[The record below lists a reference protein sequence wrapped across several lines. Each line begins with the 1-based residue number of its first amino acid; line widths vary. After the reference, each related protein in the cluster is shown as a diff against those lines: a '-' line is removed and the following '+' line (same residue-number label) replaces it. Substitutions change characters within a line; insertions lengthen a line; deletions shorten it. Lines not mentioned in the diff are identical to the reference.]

1 MDQGH
6 IETEKLLVALERK
19 IKKVSGEASKDLQ
32 RQADEYFAKFV
43 KRDKEQQELLKAGKM
58 TEERYRQWRL
68 AQMGRGKWF
77 EAMRDS
83 CAERVTHANEI
94 AVAYVNNDMAKVY
107 ALNRQFTIEDVQKQS
122 GDVLGGIDFVQ
133 YDEKT
138 VKRLLVEEP
147 DLMPHYPE
155 EKALDRGID
164 LKWGKKQITD
174 SITSGIIRGSSID
187 QIAKDMTERISN
199 MGKTSAIRAAR
210 TAYTAAE
217 NAGRQDGAEE
227 LEQKGVILNKIW
239 IAMIDSRV
247 RHVHAEA
254 DGQEVDNGEPFV
266 VGGENMMFPGD
277 ASMGASPWNLYNCR
291 CTRETKVVGFK
302 SILTD
307 KQRKKANIRVVKW

>member
-6 IETEKLLVALERK
+6 IETEKLLVTIERK
-19 IKKVSGEASKDLQ
+19 IKKIYEEASKDLQ
-32 RQADEYFAKFV
+32 KQADEYFAKFA
-43 KRDKEQQELLKAGKM
+43 KRDKEQRELLKAGKI

-83 CAERVTHANEI
+83 CATRVTHANEV
-94 AVAYVNNDMAKVY
+94 ATAYVNDDMAKVY
-107 ALNRQFTIEDVQKQS
+107 ALNRQFTIGDVQKQA
-122 GDVLGGIDFVQ
+122 GDVLSGIDFIQ

-155 EKALDRGID
+155 ERALDRGID

-187 QIAKDMTERISN
+187 QISKDMTERISN
-199 MGKTSAIRAAR
+199 MGRTSAIRAAR

-217 NAGRQDGAEE
+217 NAGRQDGAED
-227 LEQKGVILNKIW
+227 LEQKGVILKKIW
-239 IAMIDSRV
+239 VAMIDSRV

-254 DGQEVDNGEPFV
+254 NGQEVDNGEPFV
-266 VGGENMMFPGD
+266 VGGEEMMFPCD

-302 SILTD
+302 STLTD

>member
-19 IKKVSGEASKDLQ
+19 IKKIYGDASKDLQ
-32 RQADEYFAKFV
+32 KQADEYFAKFA
-43 KRDKEQQELLKAGKM
+43 KRDKEQLELLKAGKI

-94 AVAYVNNDMAKVY
+94 AAAYVNNDMAKVY
-107 ALNRQFTIEDVQKQS
+107 ALNRQFTIGDAQKQA
-122 GDVLGGIDFVQ
+122 GDVLSGIDFIQ
-133 YDEKT
+133 YDEET
-138 VKRLLVEEP
+138 VKRLLAEEP

-155 EKALDRGID
+155 ERALDRGID

-199 MGKTSAIRAAR
+199 MGRTSAIRAAR

-217 NAGRQDGAEE
+217 NAGRQDGAED

-239 IAMIDSRV
+239 LAMIDGRV

-254 DGQEVDNGEPFV
+254 DGQEVGNGEPFV
-266 VGGENMMFPGD
+266 VGGEKLMFPGD
-277 ASMGASPWNLYNCR
+277 ESMGASPWNLYNCR

-302 SILTD
+302 SVLTE

>member
-6 IETEKLLVALERK
+6 KETEKLLVALEKR
-19 IKKVSGEASKDLQ
+19 ISEIYREASKDLQ
-32 RQADEYFAKFV
+32 KQADEYFAKFA
-43 KRDKEQQELLKAGKM
+43 KRDKEQQELLKAGKI

-83 CAERVTHANEI
+83 CATRVTQANEV
-94 AVAYVNNDMAKVY
+94 AMAYVNNDMAKVY
-107 ALNRQFTIEDVQKQS
+107 ALNREFTIGDAKKQAGDILS
-122 GDVLGGIDFVQ
+122 GVSFTQ

-138 VKRLLVEEP
+138 VKRLLKEEP

-155 EKALDRGID
+155 QRALNRGID
-164 LKWGKKQITD
+164 LKWSKKQITA

-187 QIAKDMTERISN
+187 QIAKDMTVRISN
-199 MGKTSAIRAAR
+199 MSKTSAVRAAR

-217 NAGRQDGAEE
+217 NAGRQDGADE
-227 LEQKGVILNKIW
+227 LEQKGVILKKVW
-239 IAMIDSRV
+239 LAMIDNRV

-254 DGQEVDNGEPFV
+254 DGQEVDNDEPFV
-266 VGGENMMFPGD
+266 VGGEKMMFPGD

-302 SILTD
+302 SILTE

>member
-43 KRDKEQQELLKAGKM
+43 KRDKEQQELLKAGKI